1 MSYCYGAWTTCEQSD
16 LQKVYDKNKKIGGTC
31 GWIKKI
37 GHKSR
42 LYYLLKKY
50 DVMKPRKSITY
61 IDKRGR
67 MIRHGT
73 QGECR

>member
-1 MSYCYGAWTTCEQSD
+1 MLRRLDNERMSRAICKRYMIKT
-16 LQKVYDKNKKIGGTC
+16 KIGGTC
-31 GWIKKI
+31 GGIKKF

-42 LYYLLKKY
+42 IYYLLKKY

-73 QGECR
+73 QGECG